1 MKHKNPFKGIA
12 CSNGSAY
19 GPQYFRHIEGARD
32 TRRTFHGRYR
42 DALLDAI
49 FKGSPVPSE
58 DQRETNPHPVSFGS

>member
-49 FKGSPVPSE
+49 ITGEPMVSV
-58 DQRETNPHPVSFGS
+58 DHRDIQTHPVSFAS